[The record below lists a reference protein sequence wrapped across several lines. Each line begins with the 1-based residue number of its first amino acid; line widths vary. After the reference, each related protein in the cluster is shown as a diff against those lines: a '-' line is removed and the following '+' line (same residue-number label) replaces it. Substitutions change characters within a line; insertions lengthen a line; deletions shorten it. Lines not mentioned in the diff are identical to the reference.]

1 MDVRSLVEQW
11 LRYAAANRFHAARE
25 RKAGDLFGAE
35 LAVARG
41 EVRRAAADLLR
52 KLADDPVQAAK
63 LMHDQV
69 KILWIVSFPIVGF
82 DEAAVKY
89 TKARTW
95 QDCARTID
103 PQLPI
108 VQKCLALE

>member
-1 MDVRSLVEQW
+1 MDVRSLVDRW
-11 LRYAAANRFHAARE
+11 LRYAAANTLRAAHE
-25 RKAGDLFGAE
+25 RRDGDLFGAE

-41 EVRRAAADLLR
+41 EVRRAAAGLLR
-52 KLADDPVQAAK
+52 KLADNPDQAAK
-63 LMHDQV
+63 LMHDQA
-69 KILWIVSFPIVGF
+69 KTLWIVSSPIIGF

-103 PQLPI
+103 PALPV
-108 VQKCLALE
+108 VQPKLVDD